1 MSHRAGGYINGVV
14 SDNKTPS
21 PSQPPVHVP
30 KRKPVH
36 RKPVGT
42 DSNSTT
48 PTASPNPQTGS
59 PLLGPPIIPYGAA
72 SATGTPSAAPGTP
85 PAAVKKQYRY
95 SSLLDPEPT
104 SPKSATSER
113 RAVSE
118 TRKVTPIQT
127 TSAGGLSGAINFS
140 KPVSPASQHA
150 PQGVGFGRAQTTQS
164 SSAQPPSLPPKVP
177 VTSTHNPYSGTTG
190 TTGTTETKPM
200 TSGYQASQFA
210 SPTAAPYAT
219 NGTSP
224 KQYGSA
230 GSNYSASSRPPV
242 PNTSYSAPAPSTPK
256 NNGAGGSVPGG
267 SVSTNATTTGSQQSP
282 PYPVPTSTSSY
293 GTTSN
298 TTSTTRQPSFASTT
312 SSASTLPYPVPT
324 AAAAA
329 AASKPAPH
337 TPPVQSAYKFES
349 PEVVTKPVAK
359 PAVAKPAM
367 PPIPKTTMNT
377 GPPPMPPVP
386 KTNIQKPAP
395 APAAPQAVPA
405 ATKAPAPAAAPTPAA
420 APIYQPS
427 HHLPPRSPSPD
438 AEYQHSP
445 PRRTLR
451 VVNDFSS
458 SSDEDE
464 PAQAATAPAVP
475 TVTKTPA
482 GPRDYPLSNRMSGLE
497 INDGNHLDPFTPA
510 APLRIHKK
518 SPSATSNPSFDF
530 ATRESFYATP
540 SGSADDISQE
550 YVTNESYHNSQ
561 RGIVNS
567 NNRSMS
573 SMYTGNHSYDSGSS
587 QSTRPMSG
595 EDLLAGHHLQP
606 QYTHESAIDPFDPSY
621 DPHHP
626 AYEPRTSYEQAE
638 PPSPQTP
645 AIPGGAAFD
654 GAAFGGGAVIGGS
667 VAPVLLDPSVNI
679 PDPMEYGA
687 FDVGAPLVPSVTN
700 LSTGTAT
707 SMPGLRG
714 APSIISTT
722 SQVSQK
728 GGIANS
734 DYPALG
740 VESQYVRALR
750 KRTASAWC
758 EVPSKVWG
766 LPLGISDKAGKKF
779 NKNMDMRYAAGLKRT
794 MDIRHSHLKPRLLA
808 SEVDDDDGK
817 RNTSHVDMPSS
828 MHAPSIHSM
837 SRYDNRSIISH
848 EDDVDGRSSVSLVSA
863 PQESTPP
870 PTVPSSR
877 ARAASDSS
885 QESVQEVRRIH
896 LFVANP
902 DSD

>member
-1 MSHRAGGYINGVV
+1 MSHGAGGYINGVV

-21 PSQPPVHVP
+21 PSQPPVHAP

-36 RKPVGT
+36 RKPVGA
-42 DSNSTT
+42 DSNSST

-72 SATGTPSAAPGTP
+72 SSTRTPSAAPGTP
-85 PAAVKKQYRY
+85 PAAAKKQYRY

-104 SPKSATSER
+104 SPKPATSER

-118 TRKVTPIQT
+118 TRKVTPIHT

-150 PQGVGFGRAQTTQS
+150 PQGMGFGRAQTAQS
-164 SSAQPPSLPPKVP
+164 SSGQPPSLPPKVP
-177 VTSTHNPYSGTTG
+177 VASTHSPYS
-190 TTGTTETKPM
+190 GTTETKPM
-200 TSGYQASQFA
+200 VPGYQASQFA

-224 KQYGSA
+224 KQHGSA
-230 GSNYSASSRPPV
+230 GSPYSASSRPPV
-242 PNTSYSAPAPSTPK
+242 PNTSYSAAAPATPK

-267 SVSTNATTTGSQQSP
+267 GAPTNATTANTHQSP
-282 PYPVPTSTSSY
+282 PYPVPGSTSSH
-293 GTTSN
+293 GAAS
-298 TTSTTRQPSFASTT
+298 STTRQPSAASATT
-312 SSASTLPYPVPT
+312 SASTLPYPVPV
-324 AAAAA
+324 AA

-349 PEVVTKPVAK
+349 PEVVAKPVTK

-367 PPIPKTTMNT
+367 PPVPKTTMNT
-377 GPPPMPPVP
+377 GTPSKPPVP
-386 KTNIQKPAP
+386 KTNLQKPAP
-395 APAAPQAVPA
+395 APAVLQPAPA
-405 ATKAPAPAAAPTPAA
+405 ATKAPAPAA

-427 HHLPPRSPSPD
+427 HHLPPRSPSPGS
-438 AEYQHSP
+438 EHQHSP

-464 PAQAATAPAVP
+464 PVQAAAAPVVP
-475 TVTKTPA
+475 TVTKAPA
-482 GPRDYPLSNRMSGLE
+482 GPRDYPLTNRMSHLE

-626 AYEPRTSYEQAE
+626 AYEPRTSYDQPE
-638 PPSPQTP
+638 PPSPETP
-645 AIPGGAAFD
+645 AIPGGATFD
-654 GAAFGGGAVIGGS
+654 VAAFGGGDVIGGS

-679 PDPMEYGA
+679 PDPTEYGA

-707 SMPGLRG
+707 SLPGLRG

-722 SQVSQK
+722 SQISQK

-848 EDDVDGRSSVSLVSA
+848 EEDVDGRSSVSLVSA

-885 QESVQEVRRIH
+885 QDSVQEVRRIH

>member
-1 MSHRAGGYINGVV
+1 MSHGAGGYINGVV

-21 PSQPPVHVP
+21 PSQPPVHAP
-30 KRKPVH
+30 KRKPVV
-36 RKPVGT
+36 RKPVGGG
-42 DSNSTT
+42 DSNSST
-48 PTASPNPQTGS
+48 PTQSPKPQTGS
-59 PLLGPPIIPYGAA
+59 PLLGPPIVPYGAA
-72 SATGTPSAAPGTP
+72 NPAGTPSAAPGTP
-85 PAAVKKQYRY
+85 PAAAKKQYRY

-104 SPKSATSER
+104 SPKLAPAEPR

-118 TRKVTPIQT
+118 ARKVTPLQT

-140 KPVSPASQHA
+140 KPVSPSSQHA
-150 PQGVGFGRAQTTQS
+150 QQGVGFGRAQTSQT
-164 SSAQPPSLPPKVP
+164 AQPPTLPPKVP
-177 VTSTHNPYSGTTG
+177 VTATHSTYATP
-190 TTGTTETKPM
+190 ETRQPP
-200 TSGYQASQFA
+200 SGYQASQFA

-224 KQYGSA
+224 KQ
-230 GSNYSASSRPPV
+230 SNYSASARPPV
-242 PNTSYSAPAPSTPK
+242 PSTSYATAAPSTPK
-256 NNGAGGSVPGG
+256 NNGAGANVPAA
-267 SVSTNATTTGSQQSP
+267 SSSASQQSP
-282 PYPVPTSTSSY
+282 PYPVPSSTY
-293 GTTSN
+293 GARKP
-298 TTSTTRQPSFASTT
+298 STTTP
-312 SSASTLPYPVPT
+312 SASTLPYPIP
-324 AAAAA
+324 AATQ
-329 AASKPAPH
+329 PQ
-337 TPPVQSAYKFES
+337 TPPVQTSHKFES
-349 PEVVTKPVAK
+349 PEVAKPVAK
-359 PAVAKPAM
+359 PAVSKPAM
-367 PPIPKTTMNT
+367 PPIPKTNINT
-377 GPPPMPPVP
+377 GAPAMPPIP
-386 KTNIQKPAP
+386 KTNIQTAPAAAKAPTPAP
-395 APAAPQAVPA
+395 APAKAPTSAPA
-405 ATKAPAPAAAPTPAA
+405 KVPAPASAPA

-427 HHLPPRSPSPD
+427 HHLPPRDDSSD
-438 AEYQHSP
+438 SDFQNSP

-464 PAQAATAPAVP
+464 PAPAAAAPPAAVP

-482 GPRDYPLSNRMSGLE
+482 GPREYPLSNRMSHLE

-518 SPSATSNPSFDF
+518 SSSSTSNPSFDF

-561 RGIVNS
+561 RGIDNH
-567 NNRSMS
+567 NRSMS
-573 SMYTGNHSYDSGSS
+573 SMFTGNQSYDSGSS
-587 QSTRPMSG
+587 HSTRPMSG
-595 EDLLAGHHLQP
+595 EDLLVGHQLQP
-606 QYTHESAIDPFDPSY
+606 QYTHESAIDPFDPSF
-621 DPHHP
+621 DPHNP
-626 AYEPRTSYEQAE
+626 AYEPRTSYDHHE

-645 AIPGGAAFD
+645 AVGEGVGFD
-654 GAAFGGGAVIGGS
+654 GAAFGGGAVIGGA

-679 PDPMEYGA
+679 PDPTEYGA
-687 FDVGAPLVPSVTN
+687 FDVGVPLVPSVTN
-700 LSTGTAT
+700 MSTGTAT

-728 GGIANS
+728 GGIVSS

-817 RNTSHVDMPSS
+817 RSSSHVDMPSS
-828 MHAPSIHSM
+828 IHAPSIHSM
-837 SRYDNRSIISH
+837 SRFDNRSVISH
-848 EDDVDGRSSVSLVSA
+848 DDDVDGRSSVSLVSA
-863 PQESTPP
+863 PQEKTPP
-870 PTVPSSR
+870 PAVPAGR
-877 ARAASDSS
+877 GRAASDSS

>member
-1 MSHRAGGYINGVV
+1 MSHGAGGYINGVV

-36 RKPVGT
+36 RKPVGV

-48 PTASPNPQTGS
+48 PSASPNPQTGS

-85 PAAVKKQYRY
+85 PAAAKKQYRY

-104 SPKSATSER
+104 SPKPATSER

-118 TRKVTPIQT
+118 ARKVPPLQT

-150 PQGVGFGRAQTTQS
+150 QQGVGFGRAQASQS
-164 SSAQPPSLPPKVP
+164 STAQPPPSLPPKVP
-177 VTSTHNPYSGTTG
+177 VTSTHNPYSGTP
-190 TTGTTETKPM
+190 ELKQA
-200 TSGYQASQFA
+200 SFGYQASQFA
-210 SPTAAPYAT
+210 SPAAAPYAT

-224 KQYGSA
+224 KQHDST
-230 GSNYSASSRPPV
+230 SRNYSASSRPPV
-242 PNTSYSAPAPSTPK
+242 PNTSYSTPVAPSTPK
-256 NNGAGGSVPGG
+256 NNGPGGNVPGG
-267 SVSTNATTTGSQQSP
+267 SAHGSTSASSQQSP
-282 PYPVPTSTSSY
+282 PYPVPANTSSY
-293 GTTSN
+293 GSASN
-298 TTSTTRQPSFASTT
+298 TTRQPSAASTT
-312 SSASTLPYPVPT
+312 TSSSKSTLPYPVPT
-324 AAAAA
+324 PAAT
-329 AASKPAPH
+329 KPTPQ
-337 TPPVQSAYKFES
+337 TPPVQSAYKFDS
-349 PEVVTKPVAK
+349 PQVEVKPVAK
-359 PAVAKPAM
+359 PAVSKPAM
-367 PPIPKTTMNT
+367 PPIPKTTINT
-377 GPPPMPPVP
+377 CPPAMPPVP
-386 KTNIQKPAP
+386 KTNIQKPIPTPAPVAPAVTKAPVP
-395 APAAPQAVPA
+395 APAS
-405 ATKAPAPAAAPTPAA
+405 APTPAA

-438 AEYQHSP
+438 SDYQHSP

-464 PAQAATAPAVP
+464 PTPAKAAPPVP

-482 GPRDYPLSNRMSGLE
+482 GPREYPLTNRMSHLE

-518 SPSATSNPSFDF
+518 SNSSTSNPSFDF

-540 SGSADDISQE
+540 SGSTDDISQE
-550 YVTNESYHNSQ
+550 YVTNESYLNSQ
-561 RGIVNS
+561 RGGVDN

-573 SMYTGNHSYDSGSS
+573 SMFTGNHSYDSGSS
-587 QSTRPMSG
+587 HSTRPMSG

-606 QYTHESAIDPFDPSY
+606 QYTHESAIDPFDPSF
-621 DPHHP
+621 DPHNP
-626 AYEPRTSYEQAE
+626 AYEPRTSYEHPE

-645 AIPGGAAFD
+645 AIPEGVAFD
-654 GAAFGGGAVIGGS
+654 GSAFGGGAVIGGS
-667 VAPVLLDPSVNI
+667 VAPVLLDPSINI
-679 PDPMEYGA
+679 PDPTEYGA

-700 LSTGTAT
+700 MSTGTAT

-728 GGIANS
+728 GRISNS

-817 RNTSHVDMPSS
+817 RSSSHTDMPSS

-837 SRYDNRSIISH
+837 SRFDNRSIISH
-848 EDDVDGRSSVSLVSA
+848 DDDVDGRSSVSLVSA

-870 PTVPSSR
+870 PAVPASR
-877 ARAASDSS
+877 GRAASDSS